1 MGIETLGGG
10 EGGRVILVVA
20 RVFGEK
26 RERERVVDHKDALR
40 APPH

>member
-20 RVFGEK
+20 RVEHDGGNDF
-26 RERERVVDHKDALR
+26 
-40 APPH
+40 